1 MGSELFFHPECKMGS
16 KIIEKHCLEK
26 LFESLFRA
34 VTKPYKTNGKLTFPK
49 KGIQFRGGDTIE
61 KPYKTCGKR
70 SFWVSIAKCNS
81 DFGGGK
87 L

>member
-34 VTKPYKTNGKLTFPK
+34 VTKPYKTNGNSLFRR
-49 KGIQFRGGDTIE
+49 KGSNLGGEAIE
-61 KPYKTCGKR
+61 KPYKT
-70 SFWVSIAKCNS
+70 N
-81 DFGGGK
+81 GK
-87 L
+87 LTFLGFHSKVQFRFRGGEKL